1 MDSKRSVKARAEA
14 RRLSREIRL
23 EMGGL
28 SLGQR
33 LAGWATL
40 LLVSWKWLTSKLRLF
55 QQPALLRIEHRIP
68 PAHRRWKHKSTVMR
82 LQGGLHA
89 RPLRVLA
96 EDLARNARD
105 LIAFVFPG
113 SFGDSEEYSTS
124 AATQPLAMD
133 QDD

>member
-1 MDSKRSVKARAEA
+1 MDSKRSVKA

-33 LAGWATL
+33 LASWATL
-40 LLVSWKWLTSKLRLF
+40 LLVSWTWLTSKLRLF

-113 SFGDSEEYSTS
+113 SFGDNEEYSTS
-124 AATQPLAMD
+124 AATQPLAME